1 MQKKE
6 VINKQ
11 IKFNSQRTISGG
23 GGGGGGGRG
32 RGGGV
37 KKKHLFISIATKIFD
52 GINLPLYGSKAP
64 ELAPSNA
71 GPMTASSSLPELH

>member
-23 GGGGGGGRG
+23 GGRGRG